1 MKKYAIVAAL
11 FVLATVGSW
20 IVIGT
25 VGVTVPASAP
35 PPARAA
41 QSGAPTAEEVMFVTM
56 MIDHHQQA
64 VRMGEILA
72 SAPDVPH
79 RVGNLAEKMQVAQ
92 AGEIGDSQKWL
103 AAWAAAAE
111 TTGGAHGGHGS
122 SATANSGPATMTMK
136 GMIGPEGFAE
146 LEAAT
151 GVEAAKVFLRLMIE
165 HHVGAIETAG
175 EITGSLS
182 NPWVVSFA
190 QHLVTE
196 QSIEV
201 ASMRRMAESLG

>member
-11 FVLATVGSW
+11 FVLVTAGSW
-20 IVIGT
+20 IV
-25 VGVTVPASAP
+25 VGSVGAATASSAP

-64 VRMGEILA
+64 IRMGEILA
-72 SAPDVPH
+72 SAPDVPR
-79 RVGNLAEKMQVAQ
+79 RVANLAEKMQVAQ
-92 AGEIGDSQKWL
+92 TGEIGDSQKWL
-103 AAWAAAAE
+103 AAWAAAG
-111 TTGGAHGGHGS
+111 TGGGAHGGHGS
-122 SATANSGPATMTMK
+122 STTATAAPTTMTMK

-146 LEAAT
+146 LEAST
-151 GVEAAKVFLRLMIE
+151 GVEAAKVFLRLMVE
-165 HHVGAIETAG
+165 HHEGAIETAA

-201 ASMRRMAESLG
+201 ASMRRVAESLG